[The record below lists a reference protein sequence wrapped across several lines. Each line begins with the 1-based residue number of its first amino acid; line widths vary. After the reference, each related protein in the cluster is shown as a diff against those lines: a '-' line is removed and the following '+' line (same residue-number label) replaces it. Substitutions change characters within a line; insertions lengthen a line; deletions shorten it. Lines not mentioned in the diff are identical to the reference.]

1 MCSTVAPDPPRNWP
15 VRLYPE
21 PICADLPT
29 PEWLSWPE
37 RLVEALWD
45 PNVAF
50 PRVSDLCL
58 DGHGLNC
65 YCEDM
70 GDEEYIMTC
79 DEPVSWGSPNE
90 TLRIGQLCYEVC
102 VCGNER
108 QVFHKKLL
116 KNWVVR
122 LLELPKPGFI
132 EFEVDRGGNLVQL
145 GDENEWEMVP
155 RIGRT
160 GRRNCG
166 TGACV
171 GKVRSRRA
179 RSAGR
184 ICSAGAT
191 VCAGKRRS
199 FHNTRDR
206 MLGFSSLPG
215 R

>member
-1 MCSTVAPDPPRNWP
+1 MLFLPILIAWSTLMCSTVAPDPPRNWP

-70 GDEEYIMTC
+70 GDEEYIMSC

-90 TLRIGQLCYEVC
+90 TLRIGQLCYE
-102 VCGNER
+102 
-108 QVFHKKLL
+108 
-116 KNWVVR
+116 NWVVR

-171 GKVRSRRA
+171 GK
-179 RSAGR
+179 AGE
-184 ICSAGAT
+184 IC
-191 VCAGKRRS
+191 GK
-199 FHNTRDR
+199 D
-206 MLGFSSLPG
+206 M
-215 R
+215 